1 MKRAF
6 PIIMSSRIFPMIT
19 LIALLAA
26 VVFAAQGIPFD
37 PMQGI
42 VQVDITI
49 DGHAK
54 GRFGIDTGADHLYVD
69 RGWAAEHSL
78 SVSGGQPMRS
88 VQGIEGHSEARTMSI
103 RSLEIGHERLYNV
116 DAVAIDLGAL
126 IKDKRAAAPDGLIG
140 YSILRR
146 FYITIDYPKHSMLL
160 EQAEPDFLK
169 GKLPPSVPFKQE
181 NHLIMV
187 DVTFNDSIIVPMALD
202 YCATHVFLSPELA
215 AQLKVNTA
223 DPKATVRKVS
233 LGGVI
238 TSENVYVSSSDLGS
252 LKSRLRGVQIEGL
265 IGASF
270 LYRHKITIDYRR
282 NQIYLRN

>member
-1 MKRAF
+1 MKRVP
-6 PIIMSSRIFPMIT
+6 PILL
-19 LIALLAA
+19 LIAFLAA
-26 VVFAAQGIPFD
+26 VVLAAQGIPFD

-69 RGWAAEHSL
+69 REWAAEHSL

-88 VQGIEGHSEARTMSI
+88 VQGIEGHSAARTMSI
-103 RSLEIGHERLYNV
+103 RSLEIGNERLYNV

-126 IKDKRAAAPDGLIG
+126 IADKRAAPPDGLIG

-160 EQAEPDFLK
+160 EQAEPEFLK
-169 GKLPPSVPFKQE
+169 GKAPRSVPFTQV

-187 DVTFNDSIIVPMALD
+187 EVTFNDSITVPMALD
-202 YCATHVFLSPELA
+202 YCATHVFVSPELA
-215 AQLKVNTA
+215 SRLGVNA
-223 DPKATVRKVS
+223 GDPKATVGKVS

-238 TSENVYVSSSDLGS
+238 NSESVYASVRDLGN
-252 LKSRLRGVQIEGL
+252 LKQRLKGVEIEGL

-282 NQIYLRN
+282 NLIYLRN